1 MKTKLVALSAALALL
16 ASATVCAD
24 QPCGRNSVYA
34 DPGKSSLPPAKVSRT
49 VPGNLRESVYAQDL
63 PATTPHGRGSRWH
76 RDASFV
82 RLI

>member
-1 MKTKLVALSAALALL
+1 
-16 ASATVCAD
+16 
-24 QPCGRNSVYA
+24 
-34 DPGKSSLPPAKVSRT
+34 